1 MATAS
6 FQGDGC
12 DHAVLNKTVEA
23 IYGQLGW
30 AMSVDSSL
38 GGYALISTSPG
49 FNLFNKCRATW
60 SIYLIYAWPGDNG
73 QAVWDELADKTDG
86 LAGKFTKKTY
96 GTWWEAV
103 RATDEFKPYKG
114 LPLLDTLEVD
124 AIGDDAIITMKNLKG
139 GAGPSVLVPLEKLE
153 GGDVASALK
162 DQLASS
168 LTSHT
173 VSAFQIFQDLTGNK
187 GSEHLQ
193 KGNDTSISHGLRTAA
208 LHLVFKGAG
217 GNSGDADSAFCKLG
231 ANAYQAEAS
240 FGAGSGTFGM
250 KLQQVAQACGG
261 GRWKKAFW
269 GEKLYA
275 ELNDLKS
282 RLDPNKT
289 FWCRYCVGDNTS
301 LA

>member
-1 MATAS
+1 
-6 FQGDGC
+6 
-12 DHAVLNKTVEA
+12 
-23 IYGQLGW
+23 
-30 AMSVDSSL
+30 
-38 GGYALISTSPG
+38 
-49 FNLFNKCRATW
+49 
-60 SIYLIYAWPGDNG
+60 
-73 QAVWDELADKTDG
+73 
-86 LAGKFTKKTY
+86 
-96 GTWWEAV
+96 V
-103 RATDEFKPYKG
+103 RATDEFKPFKG

-124 AIGDDAIITMKNLKG
+124 AIGDDALTTMNLMKG

-162 DQLASS
+162 DQLVSS
-168 LTSHT
+168 LTSHQF
-173 VSAFQIFQDLTGNK
+173 SALQIFQDLTGNK

-208 LHLVFKGAG
+208 LHLVFAGAG

-240 FGAGSGTFGM
+240 FGAGSGRFGM
-250 KLQQVAQACGG
+250 KLQKVAQACGG
-261 GRWKKAFW
+261 GRWKKTFW